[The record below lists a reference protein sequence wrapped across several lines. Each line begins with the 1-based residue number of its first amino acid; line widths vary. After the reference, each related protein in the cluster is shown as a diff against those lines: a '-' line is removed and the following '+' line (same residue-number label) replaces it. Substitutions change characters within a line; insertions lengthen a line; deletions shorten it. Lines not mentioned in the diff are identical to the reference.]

1 MERFGRRIPG
11 RRNRYERHLRR
22 IISEYSHC
30 QLKVVNFQTFF
41 HCNIASIFPPLEFRQ
56 VSNCFDQKSVTSVS
70 DLSLRE
76 LAASTWSLRALSR
89 HVALEILPE
98 RPQEEHKPRSRSR
111 WTGAQLRAAS
121 CLLFEGPRHRTGSFF
136 FFFNLPSPFR
146 NTRKSRS
153 ITQQSSVGIP
163 DSHVK
168 NDKIAVVLSH

>member
-11 RRNRYERHLRR
+11 KRNRYERHLRR
-22 IISEYSHC
+22 IISEYSHS

-56 VSNCFDQKSVTSVS
+56 VYNCFDQKSVTSVLDS
-70 DLSLRE
+70 SLRE

-98 RPQEEHKPRSRSR
+98 RTQEEHKMRSRSR
-111 WTGAQLRAAS
+111 WRGAQLSAAFLPTLS
-121 CLLFEGPRHRTGSFF
+121 WPQTQDRIF
-136 FFFNLPSPFR
+136 FFFNLPSPFE
-146 NTRKSRS
+146 NTMKSRS
-153 ITQQSSVGIP
+153 ITQQSSIGIP

-168 NDKIAVVLSH
+168 NDKIVVVLSH